1 MPSSVFVVDGGA
13 HYNYLKLPD
22 LVSAESLM
30 VKRFGSYLLDK
41 VRAGNKCAAVS
52 NKNT

>member
-13 HYNYLKLPD
+13 NYSYLKLPD
-22 LVSAESLM
+22 LVSAESLV

-41 VRAGNKCAAVS
+41 VRDGDKRAVVC